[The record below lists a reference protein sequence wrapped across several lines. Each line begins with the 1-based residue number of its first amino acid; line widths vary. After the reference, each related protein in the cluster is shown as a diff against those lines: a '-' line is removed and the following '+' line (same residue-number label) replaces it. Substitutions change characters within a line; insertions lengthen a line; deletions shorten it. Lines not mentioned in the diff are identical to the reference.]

1 MLKEELELKIDQE
14 YFWSDSKVVLGYINN
29 EARRFHIFVA
39 NRVQRIRE
47 TNDPAQ
53 WHYIDTEQN
62 PADHAS
68 RGLKLSEL
76 IDSNWITGPKFLLE
90 REIVTSKTTPELL
103 IGDPEIRTMQ
113 VLQTEVANYDNCNE
127 EAVSLRSMCSFI
139 TSQDRS
145 YKHKSHRNYALRN

>member
-14 YFWSDSKVVLGYINN
+14 YFWTDSKVVLGYINN
-29 EARRFHIFVA
+29 EAHRFHIFVA

-47 TNDPAQ
+47 TTDPAQ

-76 IDSNWITGPKFLLE
+76 INSNWLTGPKFLWE

-103 IGDPEIRTMQ
+103 IGDPEIRTTQ
-113 VLQTEVANYDNCNE
+113 VLQTEVANDDNFVERFNRFSKWHTALK
-127 EAVSLRSMCSFI
+127 AVARIQQLARDK
-139 TSQDRS
+139 TS
-145 YKHKSHRNYALRN
+145 